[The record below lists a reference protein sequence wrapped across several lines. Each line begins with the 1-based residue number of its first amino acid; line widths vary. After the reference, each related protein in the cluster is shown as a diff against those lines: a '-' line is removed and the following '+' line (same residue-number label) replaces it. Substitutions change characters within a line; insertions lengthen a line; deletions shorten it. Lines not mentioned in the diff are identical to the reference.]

1 MKTEPIFGSKELSE
15 KLLSYLQLENDL
27 VRKVLTLD
35 IGSKLSQ
42 IKILLATCSNTAQ
55 AIVQLSHN
63 SEYFFS
69 EMIVLSRA
77 FVEKSINF
85 CYLAICDES
94 EYDNYL
100 KYTIQKSY
108 RKLDRSEKCLNT
120 SLGIKYSGASSY
132 LESNPEIQE
141 AVTQFTSKNGK
152 EITRWTKANIQKR
165 IEIIAE
171 KSDLNHEILMLN
183 ILSIYEDAS
192 ETLHGTLYGCSYHTW
207 CYEPN
212 IDHTNPAE
220 VEINTQKKISLLFI
234 QLCALFHECVGAIGT
249 EVDIADFI
257 TASKELTLEASSTLK
272 MGMGN
277 K

>member
-1 MKTEPIFGSKELSE
+1 MKIEPTFGSKELSE
-15 KLLSYLQLENDL
+15 RLLSYLQLENDL
-27 VRKVLTLD
+27 VRKALTLD

-85 CYLAICDES
+85 CYLAVCDEA

-108 RKLDRSEKCLNT
+108 RKLDRSVQCADT
-120 SLGIKYSGASSY
+120 SLGIKYGGNSSY

-141 AVTQFTSKNGK
+141 AVNQFTSKNGK
-152 EITRWTKANIQKR
+152 EITRWTRASIEKR

-171 KSDLNHEILMLN
+171 NSDINHGILMFN
-183 ILSIYEDAS
+183 TLSVYEDAS

-220 VEINTQKKISLLFI
+220 VEMNTQKKVSLLFI
-234 QLCALFHECVGAIGT
+234 QLCALFHECIAAIGT
-249 EVDIADFI
+249 EVDIADFV
-257 TASKELTLEASSTLK
+257 TASKELTLEASNTLK
-272 MGMGN
+272 MGMG
-277 K
+277 KK